1 MNKNKKEIIKSI
13 IDADAKPIVDLKIE
27 YGDKEIIIKVK
38 QQISFEE
45 KMNVIKEIYGFTCN
59 VEDDDSTSI
68 SLDNYQPYLR
78 EYAKRFSVIIHYTD
92 LDLELTSGGDA
103 KLINELVMNTSL
115 FDKVLEIA
123 GKDIRYI
130 FDSADELIDN
140 YKEAA
145 IRGNNFISVLNIFT
159 KYLNNFSDFDINS
172 ILKIL
177 EKFKGFDTQNLL
189 NKINSEIK

>member
-1 MNKNKKEIIKSI
+1 MKKRQIKLLG
-13 IDADAKPIVDLKIE
+13 A
-27 YGDKEIIIKVK
+27 
-38 QQISFEE
+38 
-45 KMNVIKEIYGFTCN
+45 C
-59 VEDDDSTSI
+59 
-68 SLDNYQPYLR
+68 
-78 EYAKRFSVIIHYTD
+78 
-92 LDLELTSGGDA
+92 LTIGLMAVTTPTKAQNNNPTPD
-103 KLINELVMNTSL
+103 
-115 FDKVLEIA
+115 EIA